1 MEAGTQRLLLL
12 TYDWLWFATIWT
24 PCATVWCGLATLAL
38 PYVGALFSQAA
49 DLLTCLC
56 VCEVVTALSGA
67 TVSKC
72 VCWLM

>member
-24 PCATVWCGLATLAL
+24 PCATAWCGLATLAL

-49 DLLTCLC
+49 DLLLRY
-56 VCEVVTALSGA
+56 VREVVTALSGA

-72 VCWLM
+72 VCWLA